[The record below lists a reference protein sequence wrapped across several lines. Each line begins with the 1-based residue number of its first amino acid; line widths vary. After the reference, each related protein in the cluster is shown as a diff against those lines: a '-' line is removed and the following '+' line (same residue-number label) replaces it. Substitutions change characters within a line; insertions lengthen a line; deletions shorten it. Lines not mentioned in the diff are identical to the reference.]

1 MHTIEDGNVRDTG
14 LKTDP
19 LLTVVV
25 PVYNGGPQLAR
36 CLDALL
42 ASDFPHYEIVV
53 VDDGSTDD
61 SACLARAR
69 GVQVIQTNSQSG
81 PAAAR
86 NLGASHALGSIIVFV
101 DADVVVRR
109 DTLSRLAARFRAQ
122 NIAAVFGSYD
132 DAPPAAGFVSQY
144 KNLQHHFVHQQSSAE
159 AETFWAGCGAIRRKA
174 FEAVGGFDESKYKK
188 PSIEDIELGYRLRRK
203 DFKIVLDQKLQV
215 THLKRWT
222 LRSLLITDIFNRAL
236 PWSRLILENEGMI
249 KDLNLRVRDRA
260 CAALTGLAFA
270 FLMLSYFSLAFL
282 PLMLAALGVV
292 FLLNRRFFGFLKARC
307 GQWFALRAF
316 PLLALYYFYSGT
328 IFVLCYFAHVIRNV
342 FGGTRLGQQSAGPGR
357 VKDAS

>member
-1 MHTIEDGNVRDTG
+1 
-14 LKTDP
+14 LKPDP
-19 LLTVVV
+19 LLTVVI
-25 PVYNGGPQLAR
+25 PVYNGGPQLER

-42 ASDFPHYEIVV
+42 ASDFSDYEIVV

-61 SACLARAR
+61 SASLARAR
-69 GVQVIQTNSQSG
+69 GVPVLQHGARSG

-86 NLGASHALGSIIVFV
+86 NLGASHARGSIVLFL

-109 DTLSRLAARFRAQ
+109 DTLARLSAHFRALGV
-122 NIAAVFGSYD
+122 AAVFGSYD
-132 DAPPAAGFVSQY
+132 DAPEAVGFVSQY
-144 KNLQHHFVHQQSSAE
+144 KNLQHHFVHQQSSAM

-174 FEAVGGFDESKYKK
+174 FAAVGGFDERKYRR

-203 DFKIVLDQKLQV
+203 DFKIVLDQELQV

-222 LRSLLITDIFNRAL
+222 FRSLLRTDIFNRAL

-260 CAALTGLAFA
+260 CAALTGLAVA
-270 FLMLSYFSLAFL
+270 ALMLSYFSIAFL
-282 PLMLAALGVV
+282 PLMLAALACV
-292 FLLNRRFFGFLKARC
+292 FLLNRRFFGFLKARR
-307 GQWFALRAF
+307 GGWFALRSF

-328 IFVLCYFAHVIRNV
+328 VFALCYCAHIVRKV
-342 FGGTRLGQQSAGPGR
+342 FGGTRLGQPSAETGR

>member
-1 MHTIEDGNVRDTG
+1 M
-14 LKTDP
+14 KTQP

-25 PVYNGGPQLAR
+25 PVYNGGPQLER

-42 ASDFPHYEIVV
+42 ASDFPDYEIVV
-53 VDDGSTDD
+53 VDDGSTDE
-61 SACLARAR
+61 SASLARAR
-69 GVQVIQTNSQSG
+69 GVSVLQLDSQSG

-86 NLGASHALGSIIVFV
+86 NLGASHALGSLILFV

-109 DTLSRLAARFRAQ
+109 ETLSRLIAHFSVEGV
-122 NIAAVFGSYD
+122 AAVFGSYD
-132 DAPPAAGFVSQY
+132 DAPAAAGFVSQY
-144 KNLQHHFVHQQSSAE
+144 KNLQHHFVHQQASAE

-174 FEAVGGFDESKYKK
+174 FAAVGGFDESKYKN

-203 DFKIVLDQKLQV
+203 DFKIILDRELQV

-222 LRSLLITDIFNRAL
+222 LHSLLRTDIFRRAL

-249 KDLNLRVRDRA
+249 NDLNLRVADRV
-260 CAALTGLAFA
+260 CVVLTGLALA
-270 FLMLSYFSLAFL
+270 FLMLAYFSILFL
-282 PLMLAALGVV
+282 PLMLAALAGVL
-292 FLLNRRFFGFLKARC
+292 LLNHRFFSFLKSRR
-307 GQWFALRAF
+307 GQWFALRSF

-328 IFVLCYFAHVIRNV
+328 VFAFCYCAHVLRNV
-342 FGGTRLGQQSAGPGR
+342 FGGTRLGQQSSEPGR